1 MKLHPTLIYNNILN
15 IVENRDIL
23 DENES
28 KKHMTIQASTCFFFF
43 FILTKYVSK
52 NINFTLLI
60 LRRMMFNNFQEKT
73 SSTC

>member
-43 FILTKYVSK
+43 YSHKICFKEYQFHSSNIAK
-52 NINFTLLI
+52 NDV
-60 LRRMMFNNFQEKT
+60 Q
-73 SSTC
+73 

>member
-43 FILTKYVSK
+43 ILTKYVSK

>member
-28 KKHMTIQASTCFFFF
+28 KKHMTIQASTWFFFF
-43 FILTKYVSK
+43 LFSQ
-52 NINFTLLI
+52 N
-60 LRRMMFNNFQEKT
+60 MFQRISISLF
-73 SSTC
+73 